1 MKKKAI
7 FCLLL
12 CFVMLM
18 PVAALAA
25 GENQQAAEDILQN
38 SMATTFAVI
47 HTGDTNGVM
56 ENKDGAVGFAK
67 VAGLADQTVEDYGTL
82 LLDSG
87 NALTGDGGKS
97 IKVMNATGYSAAA
110 IGTRDVALGI
120 DRLQSLS
127 AMADFPLLCANWL
140 QMDGDLFF
148 DPYAIIDVG
157 NVRVGII
164 GLITPDIAEQY
175 PDITEGCNVY
185 KPSAI
190 ANIYYDEMQEAGCN
204 YYIALT
210 SFGYDGSYSP
220 RDLGKDCPWLNL
232 ILDSNTGEALE
243 LGELVDGTN
252 VIVFDLPTDFAAV
265 GRLIVTTGTSSGQNT
280 TLPEELTSDD
290 LKSVKASKTVQQ
302 VVDTPESELFPAQE
316 SDETNAAEETDQP
329 AQTSGGIHLSSR
341 TIFLLSFAAI
351 VAAVVVI
358 ILVMSRKKADPKKKN

>member
-12 CFVMLM
+12 CFVMLT
-18 PVAALAA
+18 PVVALAA
-25 GENQQAAEDILQN
+25 GENQQAAENILQN

-67 VAGLADQTVEDYGTL
+67 VAGLADQTVEDYETL

-87 NALTGDGGKS
+87 NALTGDGGKN
-97 IKVMNATGYSAAA
+97 IKVMNAAGYTAAA
-110 IGTRDVALGI
+110 IGTRDAALGV

-140 QMDGDLFF
+140 KMDGDLFF
-148 DPYAIIDVG
+148 DPYAVIDVG

-210 SFGYDGSYSP
+210 SFGYDGSYTP
-220 RDLGKDCPWLNL
+220 RDLGKVNWWTAP
-232 ILDSNTGEALE
+232 
-243 LGELVDGTN
+243 
-252 VIVFDLPTDFAAV
+252 
-265 GRLIVTTGTSSGQNT
+265 TSSCLICRRI
-280 TLPEELTSDD
+280 LPLW
-290 LKSVKASKTVQQ
+290 
-302 VVDTPESELFPAQE
+302 
-316 SDETNAAEETDQP
+316 
-329 AQTSGGIHLSSR
+329 
-341 TIFLLSFAAI
+341 
-351 VAAVVVI
+351 AV
-358 ILVMSRKKADPKKKN
+358 

>member
-12 CFVMLM
+12 CFVMLT
-18 PVAALAA
+18 PVVALAA
-25 GENQQAAEDILQN
+25 GENQQAAENILQN

-67 VAGLADQTVEDYGTL
+67 VAGLADQTVEDYETL

-87 NALTGDGGKS
+87 NALTGDGGKN
-97 IKVMNATGYSAAA
+97 IKVMNAAGYTAAA
-110 IGTRDVALGI
+110 IGTRDAALGV

-140 QMDGDLFF
+140 KMDGDLFF
-148 DPYAIIDVG
+148 DPYAVIDVG

-210 SFGYDGSYSP
+210 SFGYDGSYTP

-252 VIVFDLPTDFAAV
+252 VIAFDLPTDFAAV
-265 GRLIVTTGTSSGQNT
+265 GRLIVTTGTVSGQNT
-280 TLPEELTSDD
+280 TLPEELTVND

-302 VVDTPESELFPAQE
+302 VVDTPESELFPVQE
-316 SDETNAAEETDQP
+316 TESTEETAQP
-329 AQTSGGIHLSSR
+329 AQTSVGIHLSSQ
-341 TIFLLSFAAI
+341 TIFMLSFAAI
-351 VAAVVVI
+351 VVVVVVI
-358 ILVMSRKKADPKKKN
+358 ILVMSRKKAGPKKKD